1 MNKRL
6 TSTKVKELSAAAAAD
21 DDDDDDDLPD
31 MEFDKGVKIRG
42 KIWHK
47 LYK

>member
-6 TSTKVKELSAAAAAD
+6 TSKKVKELSDAAA
-21 DDDDDDDLPD
+21 DDDDDLPD
-31 MEFDKGVKIRG
+31 MEFDKGVKIPG
-42 KIWHK
+42 KTGHK

>member
-6 TSTKVKELSAAAAAD
+6 TSKKVKELSAAAAA
-21 DDDDDDDLPD
+21 DDDDDDLPD